1 MKKFLTLVLA
11 MLLVLSMLA
20 ACNKQEDPSGEEEEG
35 EESICTE
42 TYEADWGSFKYPK
55 GFTKVY
61 DTDEMVMLMNS
72 STGESVLVQIDGYF
86 AGDEWEPL
94 SFPSAVEFNDEMGG
108 YFEGEISDVK
118 QTSVTETMATY
129 TFACAMDAGT
139 FYCTVL
145 LQCPTEPDSDGYVRE
160 FFVTITEKSADRELA
175 KDFGFSVK

>member
-1 MKKFLTLVLA
+1 MQNPCAKCTGKS
-11 MLLVLSMLA
+11 VLSILR
-20 ACNKQEDPSGEEEEG
+20 
-35 EESICTE
+35 
-42 TYEADWGSFKYPK
+42 
-55 GFTKVY
+55 
-61 DTDEMVMLMNS
+61 
-72 STGESVLVQIDGYF
+72 TGELPTNVIYQPVQVFDGYF

-94 SFPSAVEFNDEMGG
+94 SFPSAAEFNDEMGG

-145 LQCPTEPDSDGYVRE
+145 LQFPTDPDSDGYVRE